1 METAP
6 FVEET
11 RNVSARSRFSDAQ
24 ILSVA
29 QGGKDAIADW
39 VSWEASQQGIA
50 LRRRPVDVF
59 AKAVSR
65 LSDGVVE
72 LDPVEETLVAL
83 SRAGVISAYQ
93 RGLLHVRYLR

>member
-1 METAP
+1 
-6 FVEET
+6 
-11 RNVSARSRFSDAQ
+11 
-24 ILSVA
+24 
-29 QGGKDAIADW
+29 
-39 VSWEASQQGIA
+39 
-50 LRRRPVDVF
+50 VF

-83 SRAGVISAYQ
+83 SRAGVISGYQ

>member
-1 METAP
+1 METSA
-6 FVEET
+6 FVEKT
-11 RNVSARSRFSDAQ
+11 RNVSARTRFSDAQ
-24 ILSVA
+24 ILSVTE
-29 QGGKDAIADW
+29 GGKDAIADW

-50 LRRRPVDVF
+50 LRKRPMDVF

-93 RGLLHVRYLR
+93 RGLLQVRYLR